1 MKKKRYV
8 TVVDD
13 TNDRLHLMEVDKNA
27 TEEEILQKYRK
38 ESVEQD
44 PGYDPY
50 AARLGV
56 FEGTIID
63 YINTEE

>member
-50 AARLGV
+50 TARLGV